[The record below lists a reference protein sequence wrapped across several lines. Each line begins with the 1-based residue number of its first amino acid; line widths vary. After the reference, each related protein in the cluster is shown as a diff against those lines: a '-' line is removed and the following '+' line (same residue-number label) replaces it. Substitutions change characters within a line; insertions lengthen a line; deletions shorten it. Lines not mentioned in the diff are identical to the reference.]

1 MQKEEKA
8 QHRTVYYQHAYLKSK
23 ETRVQ
28 LSCQSQREESVWPP
42 NAEYFSSALPH
53 WFWREIN
60 PGSEIIC
67 YTEIKA
73 VSCLWQWGSCGRRKQ
88 EKMHVGQAWGLLNL

>member
-1 MQKEEKA
+1 MQTEEKA
-8 QHRTVYYQHAYLKSK
+8 QHRTVYYQHTHLKRI

-42 NAEYFSSALPH
+42 NAEYFPSAFPR
-53 WFWREIN
+53 WFGQEIS

-67 YTEIKA
+67 YTKIKGF
-73 VSCLWQWGSCGRRKQ
+73 SWLWQRGSCGRRKQ
-88 EKMHVGQAWGLLNL
+88 EMHVGKSGDS